1 MILFLSCVLCLFV
14 GLAVG
19 FVVGVLA
26 HAENVKEK
34 DNP

>member
-1 MILFLSCVLCLFV
+1 V

-26 HAENVKEK
+26 HIENVKEK